1 VLITLTLDQVEARTG
16 LATTAH
22 GGVISVPQAL
32 RIAAEADIVPVVLGD
47 AGGVLGYG
55 LTRRTAS
62 IGQRR
67 ALAARDGGCSFPGC
81 DRPQIGAKPTTWSR
95 GWTVAAPTWTISL
108 SSADFTT
115 VSTANA
121 AGPAR

>member
-1 VLITLTLDQVEARTG
+1 
-16 LATTAH
+16 
-22 GGVISVPQAL
+22 VPQAL

-67 ALAARDGGCSFPGC
+67 APR
-81 DRPQIGAKPTTWSR
+81 RPRWRLFVPR
-95 GWTVAAPTWTISL
+95 L
-108 SSADFTT
+108 
-115 VSTANA
+115 
-121 AGPAR
+121 